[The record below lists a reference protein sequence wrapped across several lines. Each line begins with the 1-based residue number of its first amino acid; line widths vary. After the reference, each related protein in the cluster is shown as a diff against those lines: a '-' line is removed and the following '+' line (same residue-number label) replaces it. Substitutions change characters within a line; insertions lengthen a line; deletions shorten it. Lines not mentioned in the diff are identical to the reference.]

1 MTISNNLKKLTW
13 KNPAI
18 CAGIVLAG
26 LLVFLS
32 PLPQAIALQSNY
44 TLPDIKGSA
53 NVGEQINNLI
63 EENTHTDFTAAAT
76 TAQNEIAGNTI
87 VEGNLGIIQ
96 GYLVYSFEAINT
108 TDQTKTKVIVDAADG
123 KVLYKSEPMS
133 FAGFKEFQIPNVSTT
148 KSLTEAA
155 NIAKAQVE
163 NGSVE
168 MGGLRLQ
175 QDVTIYQFM
184 VSDSAGLKHSVVID
198 ANSGAVLTVSDAMS
212 MPFGHHGFGKMHH
225 GMWGMSHGDGLCPHK
240 DKGSTTATTPTS
252 GTNA

>member
-18 CAGIVLAG
+18 CAGIALAG

-53 NVGEQINNLI
+53 NVGEQIKNLI
-63 EENTHTDFTAAAT
+63 EENTHTDFTTAAT
-76 TAQNEIAGNTI
+76 AAQNELAGNTL

-96 GYLVYSFEAINT
+96 GYLVYTFEAINN
-108 TDQTKTKVIVDAADG
+108 TDHSTTKVIVDAADG
-123 KVLYKSEPMS
+123 KVLYKSEPRL
-133 FAGFKEFQIPNVSTT
+133 FAGFKKFQMPDISAS

-155 NIAKAQVE
+155 NIAKGQVE
-163 NGSVE
+163 NGAVE

-175 QDVTIYQFM
+175 QETIVYEFM
-184 VSDSAGLKHSVVID
+184 VSDSAGLKHSVTID
-198 ANSGAVLTVSDAMS
+198 ANSGAVLEVSDVMS
-212 MPFGHHGFGKMHH
+212 MPWGHHGFGKMHH
-225 GMWGMSHGDGLCPHK
+225 GMWGMAHGDGWCPHK
-240 DKGSTTATTPTS
+240 DKESTTTTTPTS
-252 GTNA
+252 GDNA